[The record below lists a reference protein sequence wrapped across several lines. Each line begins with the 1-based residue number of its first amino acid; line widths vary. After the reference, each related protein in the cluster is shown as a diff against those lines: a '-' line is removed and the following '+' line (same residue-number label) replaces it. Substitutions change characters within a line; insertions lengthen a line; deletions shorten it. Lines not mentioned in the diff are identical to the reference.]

1 MGSHQFYSKVQWGRR
16 VYTAITENATSN
28 FEILAQRRGRKALF
42 SAFEA
47 AFAGVSHDKLPATQN
62 L

>member
-16 VYTAITENATSN
+16 VYTAITENATLS
-28 FEILAQRRGRKALF
+28 FDILGQRRGRTVLLL
-42 SAFEA
+42 AFEA
-47 AFAGVSHDKLPATQN
+47 ACAGVSRDKLPATQN